1 MSDVGIVGGGISGL
15 HLGIRLLDLGETATI
30 YHPQTA
36 AEIERG
42 PMLNSVVHQHDTVQ
56 RERAMGIEFWN
67 ESNVR
72 VGRGHDHCINIPGQ
86 PPIRFWGAFQHYG
99 RGVDYRLMIPR
110 LMAEFERRGGTLVHA
125 AKTSD
130 DLTDLQAR
138 HDLVAIGVG
147 KTAAGF
153 ADVFDELAELSSHQ
167 APARVLCC
175 GLFDGVAAND
185 PFGVTL
191 SLSPASGELVVLPM
205 QSLGGATYALLFEN
219 LPGGPAAHLADLDR
233 RDDPEKFLDAVLNVV
248 EEFHPATYERID
260 RAQFRLHDD
269 MALLQGGLRPVV
281 RRAYALRDES
291 IPLISIGDLRVTMD
305 PVTGAG
311 ANLGSYGAWTLAEH
325 ISAHRGPFDLRFA
338 ERYAEAVGPRTVATV
353 GFNNLVLAPPD
364 YLIGLLMEMSTNQAM
379 CDEFTEGFAD
389 PEHLW
394 FDIVK
399 DAETAAAFA
408 SSRR

>member
-1 MSDVGIVGGGISGL
+1 MYDVGIVGGGISGL

-56 RERAMGIEFWN
+56 REQAMGIDFWN

-86 PPIRFWGAFQHYG
+86 SPMRFWGAFKNYG
-99 RGVDYRLMIPR
+99 RGVDYRLMLPR

-130 DLTDLQAR
+130 DLPDLQGR

-147 KTAAGF
+147 RTAAGF
-153 ADVFDELAELSSHQ
+153 AGIFDELTDLSPHQ
-167 APARVLCC
+167 SPARVLCC

-191 SLSPASGELVVLPM
+191 SLSPVSGELVVLPM
-205 QSLGGATYALLFEN
+205 ESLGGPTYALLFEN
-219 LPGGPAAHLADLDR
+219 LPGGPAAHLAELNR
-233 RDDPEKFLDAVLNVV
+233 GDDPEKFLSVVLGVV
-248 EEFHPATYERID
+248 EEFHPATYARID
-260 RAQFRLHDD
+260 QSQFRLHDD
-269 MALLQGGLRPVV
+269 MALLQGGVRPVV
-281 RRAYALRDES
+281 RRAYAVRGS
-291 IPLISIGDLRVTMD
+291 TPLMAIGDLRVTMD

-311 ANLGSYGAWTLAEH
+311 ANLGSYGAWTLAEYV
-325 ISAHRGPFDLRFA
+325 SAHRGPFDLGFA
-338 ERYAEAVGPRTVATV
+338 ERYSEAVARRTTATV

-364 YLIGLLMEMSTNQAM
+364 YFVGLLMEMATNPAM
-379 CDEFTEGFAD
+379 CDEFTEGFVD

-394 FDIVK
+394 FDMVK
-399 DAETAAAFA
+399 DADTAAAFA
-408 SSRR
+408 SSHR